1 MKTALI
7 FDTETTGFPMWSERS
22 NNKDQPHIVQ
32 LAAELV
38 QIDTGRILSSM
49 NFICKPAG
57 WVIPLSTI
65 DIHGI
70 DNYLANDVGISEGE
84 AVSIM
89 LNMLMDDT
97 LIVAHNAQ
105 FDKRIVRIAL
115 SRFFD
120 SQEVTKFCERE
131 FYCTAQKSKPLC
143 KLPPTP
149 KMLASSFKNQYKQPK
164 LSEAYKHFTGKELVG
179 AHNAMID
186 VEACRTVFFALQ
198 NMSKEVF

>member
-22 NNKDQPHIVQ
+22 DHKDQPHIVQ
-32 LAAELV
+32 LAAELI

-49 NFICKPAG
+49 NFMCRPLG
-57 WVIPLSTI
+57 WVIPPATI

-70 DNYLANDVGISEGE
+70 DNFLANEHGIGE
-84 AVSIM
+84 SHAVYTM
-89 LNMLMDDT
+89 LEMLRDDT

-105 FDKRIVRIAL
+105 FDKRIIRIAL
-115 SRFFD
+115 KRFFND
-120 SQEVTKFCERE
+120 QDVKRFCDRE

-143 KLPPTP
+143 KLPPTE
-149 KMLASSFKNQYKQPK
+149 KMLASPRFRNSYKQPK

-186 VEACRTVFFALQ
+186 VEACRTVFLALINQ
-198 NMSKEVF
+198 PAE

>member
-22 NNKDQPHIVQ
+22 NHKDQPHIVQ
-32 LAAELV
+32 LAAELI

-49 NFICKPAG
+49 NFICRPAG
-57 WVIPLSTI
+57 WVIPLATI
-65 DIHGI
+65 DVHGI

-89 LNMLMDDT
+89 LNMIMDDT

-105 FDKRIVRIAL
+105 FDKRIIRIAL
-115 SRFFD
+115 KRFFSD
-120 SQEVTKFCERE
+120 QDVNRFCDHE

-143 KLPPTP
+143 KLPPTA
-149 KMLASSFKNQYKQPK
+149 KMLASPRFRNSYKQPK

-186 VEACRTVFFALQ
+186 VEACRTVFLALINQ
-198 NMSKEVF
+198 PAE